1 MCKKKM
7 MMMMMMKMTMMMM
20 QHKPD
25 PVVVD
30 ARLIR
35 CRAINLVKRKGSILA
50 NYQGGAICRHRQWQR
65 MRTEEENGGNA
76 QGSHKSGENNGQR
89 HQQQALNPGDGP
101 MLAACDLGAANRL
114 SPNSTTPMNP
124 DASRQQSK
132 RGLDPPI
139 PSLFPPSHMPC
150 LRLTLVECD
159 A

>member
-1 MCKKKM
+1 MWKM
-7 MMMMMMKMTMMMM
+7 MMMMMMMMMM

-35 CRAINLVKRKGSILA
+35 CRTIHLVKRKGSILA
-50 NYQGGAICRHRQWQR
+50 NYQGGAICRHRQGQR
-65 MRTEEENGGNA
+65 MRTEEINGGNA
-76 QGSHKSGENNGQR
+76 QGSRKSGENNGER
-89 HQQQALNPGDGP
+89 HQQQALNQGDGP
-101 MLAACDLGAANRL
+101 ILAACDLGAALRL
-114 SPNSTTPMNP
+114 SPDSTTPKNP
-124 DASRQQSK
+124 DAPRQQSK